1 MLPSCSGR
9 KRWNILG
16 ALDAVS
22 LKVHSISNS
31 TYINAQSVCE
41 MLLKL
46 RSFYGEKP
54 ITIFLDNAR
63 YQHCDM
69 VFACAQALK
78 IELEFLPSYSP
89 NLNLIERFWKFVKK
103 KSLNARYQETFASF
117 CKALNGCVAS
127 SDTVYYDELKSL
139 LTHNFQSF
147 KKVEFLLA

>member
-1 MLPSCSGR
+1 MVLFLDAAHFVQGVFLAQIWCFCKMLIPSCSGR

-69 VFACAQALK
+69 VFACAQ
-78 IELEFLPSYSP
+78 SP
-89 NLNLIERFWKFVKK
+89 EN
-103 KSLNARYQETFASF
+103 
-117 CKALNGCVAS
+117 
-127 SDTVYYDELKSL
+127 
-139 LTHNFQSF
+139 
-147 KKVEFLLA
+147 